1 MLDKPD
7 SIAEFFNAKIKLLP
21 YSLFTEKRDFQIKSD
36 NSNVHFPLLVVE
48 KKIESPISVYHI
60 IDMMECRRFQMLIS
74 NQLASI
80 TYSFFVKIL
89 RYLNIRD
96 EYLGKKN
103 FTKWNTG
110 SVFFDT
116 VYLSPE

>member
-48 KKIESPISVYHI
+48 KKIESPISVYHNLSLDNRYDGMLLLKTFDAMI
-60 IDMMECRRFQMLIS
+60 RFMRYDWYHMQKIS
-74 NQLASI
+74 
-80 TYSFFVKIL
+80 
-89 RYLNIRD
+89 
-96 EYLGKKN
+96 
-103 FTKWNTG
+103 
-110 SVFFDT
+110 FDI
-116 VYLSPE
+116 

>member
-60 IDMMECRRFQMLIS
+60 
-74 NQLASI
+74 
-80 TYSFFVKIL
+80 L
-89 RYLNIRD
+89 RYLNILLIQYIVISSTYHRD
-96 EYLGKKN
+96 EYLGKVQC
-103 FTKWNTG
+103 FLILYTFHRSEVWFGVGEVDLRDGDLTI
-110 SVFFDT
+110 
-116 VYLSPE
+116 